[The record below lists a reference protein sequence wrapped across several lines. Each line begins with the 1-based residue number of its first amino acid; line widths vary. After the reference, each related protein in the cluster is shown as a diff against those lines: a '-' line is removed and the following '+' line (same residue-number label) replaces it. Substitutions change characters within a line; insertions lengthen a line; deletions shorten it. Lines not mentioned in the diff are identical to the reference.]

1 MLGALQELQTRDME
15 DMEVFPS
22 ESSDQQDSPLPQLKT
37 LLFGAWLLGYVFFLL
52 SIRRMWTGK
61 YVRSPLARSL
71 FLNMVSEDEAAAT
84 ETQEW
89 YRCGPDL
96 LGESVRPL
104 FVQSH
109 LDSDTK
115 AFLKRSV
122 DKSGWLFTQLY
133 HSFVST
139 FLSPLVS
146 RTSIN
151 GFLGRGSMFV
161 FSPEQFQ
168 QLLRVGPEW
177 RSDRLLDLG
186 AGDGA
191 VTGVMGAHFREVYA
205 TEVSPPMQWHL
216 QRRNYKLLGIDEWQ
230 HTGFQ
235 YDVISCLNLLDR
247 CEHPL
252 HLLQDIRLSLVPST
266 GRLILAAVLPFQPY
280 VEVGGKWQRPK
291 EHIKVQGKTWE
302 EQVTN
307 LSSEVFRKAGFEVE
321 AVTRLPYLCEGDMY
335 NDYYVL
341 DDAVFVLKVSDNTS
355 ESA

>member
-1 MLGALQELQTRDME
+1 MC
-15 DMEVFPS
+15 
-22 ESSDQQDSPLPQLKT
+22 PLQLKT

-205 TEVSPPMQWHL
+205 TEVSPPMKWHL

-280 VEVGGKWQRPK
+280 VEVGGKWQRPN